1 MGIIFCGKNN
11 KKAYYI
17 KEADMNIY
25 SIQELSYFIFNYAML
40 ISNSFVSKNLIYY
53 INKDLEMTE
62 LSNKLNIMYNKK
74 ANIANMLKL
83 ILRYSNYYTE
93 EDISKFDIKLLKLLE
108 LDEISYINLSGD
120 NLYKLE
126 KYEKAIL
133 QYEKIA
139 SKDYYAMKM
148 LAFCYAKLQVYDK
161 AIEYLYSLYNKS
173 YDKDILK
180 NLYFCYKLCSNID
193 GFSELKSEVSEET
206 LTDWEIEIVTK
217 LLNAKNSNEV
227 KNMEEVFMM
236 GDNFISDNINMTLKL
251 WKEKY
256 RYIS

>member
-1 MGIIFCGKNN
+1 MSVIFCGKNN
-11 KKAYYI
+11 KTGYYI

-25 SIQELSYFIFNYAML
+25 SIQELSYFIYNYAML
-40 ISNSFVSKNLIYY
+40 ITNSFVSKNLIYY
-53 INKDLEMTE
+53 INKDLEMNE
-62 LSNKLNIMYNKK
+62 LSNKLNILYNKK
-74 ANIANMLKL
+74 SNIANMLKL
-83 ILRYSNYYTE
+83 ILKYSNYYTD
-93 EDISKFDIKLLKLLE
+93 EDIINFDNKLLNLLE
-108 LDEISYINLSGD
+108 LDEVSYIKLSGD
-120 NLYKLE
+120 NLFKLT

-139 SKDYYAMKM
+139 SKDYYAIKM
-148 LAFCYAKLQVYDK
+148 LGFCYAKLQVYDK
-161 AIEYLYSLYNKS
+161 AIEYLSNLYYKS

-193 GFSELKSEVSEET
+193 GFAEYKSEISEET

-217 LLNAKNSNEV
+217 LLNAKNNFEV
-227 KNMEEVFMM
+227 KNMEELFMM
-236 GDNFISDNINMTLKL
+236 GDNFITDNINMTLKI